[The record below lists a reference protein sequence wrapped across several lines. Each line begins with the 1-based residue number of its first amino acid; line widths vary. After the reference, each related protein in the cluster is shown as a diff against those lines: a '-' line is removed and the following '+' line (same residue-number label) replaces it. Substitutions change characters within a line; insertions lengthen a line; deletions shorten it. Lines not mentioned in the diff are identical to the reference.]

1 MTRPRLEI
9 LPNELIRRRLES
21 TLTRRELAEKVGI
34 SVARI
39 DQLENDTNPGVRPDS
54 LRAIAEALGCEPADI
69 SRIVMADEVAS

>member
-34 SVARI
+34 TVSRI
-39 DQLENDTNPGVRPDS
+39 DQFENDTNPGIRPDT
-54 LRAIAEALGCEPADI
+54 LRAISEALGCNPSDI
-69 SRIVMADEVAS
+69 SQVVVPDEVAS